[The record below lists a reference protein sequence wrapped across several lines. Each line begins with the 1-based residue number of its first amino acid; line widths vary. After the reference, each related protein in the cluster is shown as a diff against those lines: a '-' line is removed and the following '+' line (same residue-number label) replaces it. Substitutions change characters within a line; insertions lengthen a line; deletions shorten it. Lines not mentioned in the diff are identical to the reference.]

1 MHLIRIVGIG
11 VIIEDDVMAT
21 DWNEKKSH
29 FSGLVLSWDEK
40 DDFQRLLAVIQND
53 VVDTL
58 NTVLEYGFVLEF
70 DINQHSFV
78 NKSPYFWAE
87 VMKSLRF
94 TLVMKTAKLFDESK
108 DAIGLQK
115 IFNILEQSPY
125 REDLRKEL
133 ADCRNQYSGYHDY
146 IEEIRTLRDKLYA
159 HNDKKEYQFWK
170 YPSDKDLEF
179 EGTFWGKLEEILIW
193 ARDSLLRIRTI
204 MGDGYPVNIEIT
216 NDLVNILTN
225 QTDD

>member
-1 MHLIRIVGIG
+1 MT
-11 VIIEDDVMAT
+11 T

-29 FSGLVLSWDEK
+29 FSGQTLSWDEK
-40 DDFQRLLAVIQND
+40 DDFQRLLTVIQND
-53 VVDTL
+53 VVDAL
-58 NTVLEYGFVLEF
+58 NTTLEYGFVLEF
-70 DINQHSFV
+70 DTNQQSIV
-78 NKSPYFWAE
+78 NKSPHFWAE

-94 TLVMKTAKLFDESK
+94 TLVMKAAKLFDESK

-125 REDLRKEL
+125 KEVLRKEL
-133 ADCRNQYSGYHDY
+133 VNCRNQYAGYHDY

-170 YPSDKDLEF
+170 YPSDKDIEF
-179 EGTFWGKLEEILIW
+179 EGEFWGKLEEMLIW
-193 ARDSLLRIRTI
+193 ARDSLLRMRTI

-216 NDLVNILTN
+216 NDLVNILTALPESG
-225 QTDD
+225 Q

>member
-1 MHLIRIVGIG
+1 MT
-11 VIIEDDVMAT
+11 T

-29 FSGLVLSWDEK
+29 FSGQTLSWDEK
-40 DDFQRLLAVIQND
+40 DDFQRLLTVIQND
-53 VVDTL
+53 VVDAL
-58 NTVLEYGFVLEF
+58 NTTLEYGFVLEF
-70 DINQHSFV
+70 DTNQQSIV
-78 NKSPYFWAE
+78 NKSPHFWAE

-94 TLVMKTAKLFDESK
+94 TLVMKAAKLFDESK

-125 REDLRKEL
+125 KEVLRKEL
-133 ADCRNQYSGYHDY
+133 VNCRNQYAGYHDY

-170 YPSDKDLEF
+170 YPSDKDIEF
-179 EGTFWGKLEEILIW
+179 EGVFWGKLEEMLIW
-193 ARDSLLRIRTI
+193 ARDSLLRIRSI

-216 NDLVNILTN
+216 NDLVNILTI
-225 QTDD
+225 QPEGDK

>member
-1 MHLIRIVGIG
+1 MT
-11 VIIEDDVMAT
+11 T

-29 FSGLVLSWDEK
+29 FSRQILSWDEK
-40 DDFQRLLAVIQND
+40 DDFQRLLTIAQND
-53 VVDTL
+53 VVDAL
-58 NTVLEYGFVLEF
+58 NTTLEYGFVLDF
-70 DINQHSFV
+70 VADQQSFV
-78 NKSPYFWAE
+78 NKSPHFWTE

-94 TLVMKTAKLFDESK
+94 TLVMKAARLFDESK

-125 REDLRKEL
+125 RESLRKEL
-133 ADCRNQYSGYHDY
+133 VACRKQYDGYYDY

-179 EGTFWGKLEEILIW
+179 EGEFWGKLEEMLLW
-193 ARDSLLRIRTI
+193 ARDSLLRMRTI
-204 MGDGYPVNIEIT
+204 MGDGYPVNIEVT
-216 NDLVNILTN
+216 NDLVNIVPS
-225 QTDD
+225 